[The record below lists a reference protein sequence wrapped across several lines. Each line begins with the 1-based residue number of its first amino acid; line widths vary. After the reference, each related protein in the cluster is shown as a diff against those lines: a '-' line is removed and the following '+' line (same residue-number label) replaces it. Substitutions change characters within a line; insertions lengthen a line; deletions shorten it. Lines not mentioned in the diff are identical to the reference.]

1 MINNNSIVLYKSK
14 SIKNIYNHCYKTYF
28 FHIRKTYT
36 RSLYSKTPIIY
47 NDSLSNKFNI
57 LNENKGKSGIYRWIL
72 SSNNE
77 SYVGSSTNISKR
89 LRRYYSINYLKDK
102 TLKYNSRI
110 YIALLKY
117 GYKNFNL
124 EILEYCNKEYLIAR
138 EQYYLDLL
146 KPEYNICK
154 TAGSMLGFK
163 HSRETLLKL
172 KNRDSATGYTTIII
186 NKVNNKKKIYNSLRA
201 AGKSICVSHTT
212 LRRYINKN
220 KLLNNL
226 YFIKSKDYL

>member
-1 MINNNSIVLYKSK
+1 
-14 SIKNIYNHCYKTYF
+14 
-28 FHIRKTYT
+28 
-36 RSLYSKTPIIY
+36 
-47 NDSLSNKFNI
+47 
-57 LNENKGKSGIYRWIL
+57 
-72 SSNNE
+72 
-77 SYVGSSTNISKR
+77 
-89 LRRYYSINYLKDK
+89 
-102 TLKYNSRI
+102 
-110 YIALLKY
+110 
-117 GYKNFNL
+117 
-124 EILEYCNKEYLIAR
+124 
-138 EQYYLDLL
+138 
-146 KPEYNICK
+146 
-154 TAGSMLGFK
+154 MLGFK